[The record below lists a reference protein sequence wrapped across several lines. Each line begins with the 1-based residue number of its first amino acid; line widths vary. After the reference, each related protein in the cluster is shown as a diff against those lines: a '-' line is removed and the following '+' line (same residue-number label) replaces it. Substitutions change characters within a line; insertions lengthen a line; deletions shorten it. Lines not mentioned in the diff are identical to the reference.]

1 MNEMYSM
8 GLSLHS
14 FGAGAILV
22 MIFINLFFLISYQE
36 LKKYKRV
43 NAIILWPLTFST
55 LAALIFTGVIMMAA
69 KHLAFTIENVAMI
82 LVSVVLIVLEA
93 KRIKSL
99 KYLDE
104 KKEHAFG
111 AYKPIART
119 FLQIE
124 FLLVAFMS
132 AWMWWLA

>member
-14 FGAGAILV
+14 LGSVAILV
-22 MIFINLFFLISYQE
+22 AIFMNLFFLISSSE
-36 LKKYKRV
+36 LQKYRRT
-43 NAIILWPLTFST
+43 NSIIIWPLTFTILST
-55 LAALIFTGVIMMAA
+55 VIFTGIIMMAA
-69 KHLAFTIENVAMI
+69 KHLAFSFANIVMIVVA
-82 LVSVVLIVLEA
+82 VALIVLEA

-99 KYLDE
+99 KYLDA

-119 FLQIE
+119 ILQLE
-124 FLLVAFMS
+124 FVLVLLLS
-132 AWMWWLA
+132 LWMWFL